1 MFAKRPH
8 QPHVVLGMVLSLACG
23 PQAQGSAVPKRPLWR
38 PTAGQAS
45 ASASASA
52 SQRTADSMLLRTRL
66 APQLRPAETVQPLR
80 CLTTADVLGGAPPRQ
95 VCPGPVVLALAVSG
109 NPAVGAVPPRQQP
122 VAAPGPAAHHRHRH
136 TRWQHGHRHQPVRR
150 RRDPQPL
157 ASPRHRPHPPVASRH
172 ASALP
177 ARQLHAHRPARQYGA
192 PSCAS
197 PLGPNCQSAC
207 RETPTPSPTW
217 AVAQTGRS
225 ATGPAGAKVA
235 RAGQAATGPVA
246 AAQAM
251 GRAKGSSSE
260 LRQ

>member
-1 MFAKRPH
+1 MPSAHPNPSGKRAMPPAS
-8 QPHVVLGMVLSLACG
+8 QWAVRLLMCSVVL
-23 PQAQGSAVPKRPLWR
+23 RR
-38 PTAGQAS
+38 
-45 ASASASA
+45 
-52 SQRTADSMLLRTRL
+52 
-66 APQLRPAETVQPLR
+66 
-80 CLTTADVLGGAPPRQ
+80 RQ
-95 VCPGPVVLALAVSG
+95 VCPGPVVLALAVRG

-122 VAAPGPAAHHRHRH
+122 VAAPGPAAHHHHRH

-157 ASPRHRPHPPVASRH
+157 ASPRHRPPVPSPAVMLRPSRH
-172 ASALP
+172 DSSTPPASQTV
-177 ARQLHAHRPARQYGA
+177 RSTVG
-192 PSCAS
+192 AS

-217 AVAQTGRS
+217 AAAQTGRS

-251 GRAKGSSSE
+251 GTAKGSSSK